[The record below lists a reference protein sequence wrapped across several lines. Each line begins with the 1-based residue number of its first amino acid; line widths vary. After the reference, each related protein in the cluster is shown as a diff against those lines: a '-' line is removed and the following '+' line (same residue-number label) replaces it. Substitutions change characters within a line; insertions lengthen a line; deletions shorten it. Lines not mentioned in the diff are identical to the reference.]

1 MQGTS
6 NLYYGSVKSSLSDAL
21 NGPDGEQLQRTSI
34 CLMLFSQAAVHSAC
48 RLLVT
53 DIMGQQSAII
63 RAAVPNV
70 SGCVL
75 SQTARCT
82 RRARLQACTHVVV
95 LSWRRF
101 KEKSRKITCSLN
113 TTNSSTECNVS
124 LFKPDRTSSAKLKYY
139 LGDSKKEA
147 SLSFSPDLQSQK
159 VSEPMG
165 TCVLCLYVCKWCQNE
180 FMSAKIVPRKS
191 QNLWDESP
199 LVIV

>member
-1 MQGTS
+1 M
-6 NLYYGSVKSSLSDAL
+6 
-21 NGPDGEQLQRTSI
+21 
-34 CLMLFSQAAVHSAC
+34 
-48 RLLVT
+48 LLVT
-53 DIMGQQSAII
+53 DIMGRQSAII

-82 RRARLQACTHVVV
+82 RRAPLQACTHVVV
-95 LSWRRF
+95 LRWRLF
-101 KEKSRKITCSLN
+101 KEKSRKITRSLN
-113 TTNSSTECNVS
+113 TTNRSTECNVS

-139 LGDSKKEA
+139 FGDSKKEA

-165 TCVLCLYVCKWCQNE
+165 TCVLCLYVCKWCKNE

-199 LVIV
+199 LVCLESWALFWDWVRLDS

>member
-1 MQGTS
+1 
-6 NLYYGSVKSSLSDAL
+6 
-21 NGPDGEQLQRTSI
+21 
-34 CLMLFSQAAVHSAC
+34 
-48 RLLVT
+48 
-53 DIMGQQSAII
+53 MGQQSAII

-101 KEKSRKITCSLN
+101 KEKSRKITCTLN

-124 LFKPDRTSSAKLKYY
+124 LFKPDRTSSAELKYY
-139 LGDSKKEA
+139 FGDSKERSKFIIFLRPSILKVP
-147 SLSFSPDLQSQK
+147 SLCIY
-159 VSEPMG
+159 VGM
-165 TCVLCLYVCKWCQNE
+165 CVLCMYVCKWCQNE
-180 FMSAKIVPRKS
+180 FLSAKIVQARKS
-191 QNLWDESP
+191 QNVWDESP

>member
-1 MQGTS
+1 MMTPLIVSLVMMRIMVQGFMQGTS

-21 NGPDGEQLQRTSI
+21 NGPDGEQLQRASI

-48 RLLVT
+48 MLLVT
-53 DIMGQQSAII
+53 DIMGRQSAII

-101 KEKSRKITCSLN
+101 KEKSRKITCTLN

-124 LFKPDRTSSAKLKYY
+124 LFKPDRTSSAKLKYFF
-139 LGDSKKEA
+139 GDFKGRSK
-147 SLSFSPDLQSQK
+147 FII
-159 VSEPMG
+159 
-165 TCVLCLYVCKWCQNE
+165 
-180 FMSAKIVPRKS
+180 FPRPS
-191 QNLWDESP
+191 
-199 LVIV
+199 I

>member
-1 MQGTS
+1 MQGFMQGTS

-95 LSWRRF
+95 LRWRLF

-139 LGDSKKEA
+139 FGDSKKR
-147 SLSFSPDLQSQK
+147 SKFIIFLKMS
-159 VSEPMG
+159 
-165 TCVLCLYVCKWCQNE
+165 LCLQKL
-180 FMSAKIVPRKS
+180 SLPRKS

-199 LVIV
+199 LVID